1 MGDPDPHKFYISGAH
16 SIDHEND
23 EDEDSE
29 GVEVGVGIA
38 IVEGNATS
46 QGVTR
51 ANAKFIVRACN
62 AHDRLVVRLG
72 ILALEADNFAA
83 MYQELR
89 DRIKG
94 KGIEPGH
101 LEGRPEIH
109 QLTMDSQIRQARELL
124 AEINKED
131 S

>member
-1 MGDPDPHKFYISGAH
+1 MGESDPHKVYISGDH
-16 SIDHEND
+16 HIDHGDE

-29 GVEVGVGIA
+29 GQEVATAIA
-38 IVEGNATS
+38 VVEGNATS

-62 AHDRLVVRLG
+62 AHDRLVLRLG
-72 ILALEADNFAA
+72 MLATEAANFAA

-94 KGIEPGH
+94 TGIDPER
-101 LEGRPEIH
+101 LEGRPRIH